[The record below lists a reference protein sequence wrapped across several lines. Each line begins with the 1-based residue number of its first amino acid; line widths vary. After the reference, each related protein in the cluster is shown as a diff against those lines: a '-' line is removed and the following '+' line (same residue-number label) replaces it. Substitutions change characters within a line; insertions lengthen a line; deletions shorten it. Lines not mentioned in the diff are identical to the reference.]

1 MMLKKLIEVD
11 EILKELVKRSS
22 LTEVQW
28 DTLLLNK
35 SKDYSLEEKC
45 RMRDVGKVT
54 KGSFL
59 RSYSQALDNCIKA
72 IFTLITLDYLGLIK
86 VGSIEGLAR
95 VSEMLESVK
104 GEEIDKDR
112 VKAIIESLER
122 IVKEMVS

>member
-1 MMLKKLIEVD
+1 MMLKKLTEAD
-11 EILKELVKRSS
+11 EILKELVRRSS
-22 LTEVQW
+22 LTETQW
-28 DTLLLNK
+28 DTLLLGK
-35 SKDYSLEEKC
+35 RKDYSLEDKC
-45 RMRDVGKVT
+45 KMRDVGKVT

-59 RSYSQALDNCIKA
+59 RSYNQALDNCIKA

-112 VKAIIESLER
+112 VKTIIESLER

>member
-1 MMLKKLIEVD
+1 
-11 EILKELVKRSS
+11 
-22 LTEVQW
+22 
-28 DTLLLNK
+28 
-35 SKDYSLEEKC
+35 
-45 RMRDVGKVT
+45 MRDVGKVT